1 MASLERYSLPV
12 KSCSPVFALITGA
25 LERST
30 NIVDSNEPNFMKKN
44 VFLIYW

>member
-1 MASLERYSLPV
+1 MASLERYPLPV

-30 NIVDSNEPNFMKKN
+30 NIAALHRTVATPGG
-44 VFLIYW
+44 